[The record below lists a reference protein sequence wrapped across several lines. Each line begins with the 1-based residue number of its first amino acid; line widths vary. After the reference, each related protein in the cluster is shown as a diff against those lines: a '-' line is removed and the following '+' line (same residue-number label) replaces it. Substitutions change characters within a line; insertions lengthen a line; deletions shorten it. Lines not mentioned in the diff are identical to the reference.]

1 MRSHGRAVV
10 AGSVMGWGQPLESEF
25 DLVVFLYL
33 PVELRLE
40 SLKRREVNASVKQYR
55 SFWLVQLS
63 MMREAYPDGAWRG
76 IRSGCLC
83 LLVLS

>member
-1 MRSHGRAVV
+1 
-10 AGSVMGWGQPLESEF
+10 MGWGQLLENEF

-40 SLKRREVNASVKQYR
+40 RLKPREVNATVKQGR
-55 SFWLVQLS
+55 SFWLGQLS
-63 MMREAYPDGAWRG
+63 MMREAPLNGAWPG